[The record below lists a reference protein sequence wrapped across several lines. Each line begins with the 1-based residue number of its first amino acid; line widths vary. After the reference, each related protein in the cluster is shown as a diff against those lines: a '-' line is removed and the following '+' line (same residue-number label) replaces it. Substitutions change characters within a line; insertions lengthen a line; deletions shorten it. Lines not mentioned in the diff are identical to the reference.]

1 MRRSIATTV
10 LLPVILYAL
19 AVPSAALADTVSAKV
34 EDRYKNILASEP
46 YTSKDCVMVN
56 VPVYGQV
63 TKQGNAADALIG
75 GILGGVIGNQM
86 GNGNG
91 KDVMTGLGAIFGATQ
106 ASKPRTETVVT
117 GYRPEEQCTTVT
129 HYREITRTVY
139 DYSIITW
146 TQGGV
151 KYTSNYVK

>member
-1 MRRSIATTV
+1 MKS
-10 LLPVILYAL
+10 LILITAL
-19 AVPSAALADTVSAKV
+19 VTAAPAVADTVKAKV
-34 EDRYKNILASEP
+34 EDRYTNISVSEP
-46 YTSKDCVMVN
+46 QTKQDCVLVN

-63 TKQGNAADALIG
+63 TTQGSGADALIG

-106 ASKPRTETVVT
+106 ASKPRQETVIT
-117 GYRPEEQCTTVT
+117 GYRQERQCTEVT
-129 HYREITRTVY
+129 YYQSVTKTVY

-146 TQGGV
+146 TQNGQQYSQTFT
-151 KYTSNYVK
+151 K